1 MENNRD
7 LLIVSKYANL
17 NKDALQEEVDMLIH
31 VLYGVES
38 IQKISIV
45 SEIYDLNSY
54 RTIRKPR
61 KIAAILQSKEKPFI
75 FIGNKN

>member
-17 NKDALQEEVDMLIH
+17 NKDALQEEVEMLIH
-31 VLYGVES
+31 MLYGVES
-38 IQKISIV
+38 INHISIA

-54 RTIRKPR
+54 RTIRKPK
-61 KIAAILQSKEKPFI
+61 KIAAILQSKEKPFV